1 MALEINDNSEAN
13 AEAKVESGLNRQIN
27 LFGAKKVT
35 AADRMF
41 FIEQLAMML
50 ETGSDLHSSLSVL
63 KQQSD
68 NPEMGRVI
76 GMLCDDI
83 NEGKTFA
90 SAIAKHPEV
99 FSNTYVS
106 LIAASESGGYIRKI
120 LEHLLAMEKQR
131 DELHTTLV
139 SAVSYPAF
147 LLFFSF
153 AMVVFILVVVFPK
166 FADMFVAIQ
175 DQLPATTI
183 ILMAT
188 SHIIIDYWWAILIG
202 FSVLIMGFIY
212 WLKSESGNR
221 TMDSIKLRTPILK
234 NIFIKLYLIQ
244 TMRVLGLSLSHG
256 VNLVEAL
263 DIAKDVVKNRIFH
276 DFINSLGISISEGRT
291 LASGFKDT
299 DFIPPIVKQMIST
312 GEETGNL
319 AMVSTRIADYFQKE
333 LEKLLQF
340 ITKAIE
346 PVMLIVMGVVVG
358 VLVSS
363 LILPIFKLS
372 HAVH

>member
-1 MALEINDNSEAN
+1 
-13 AEAKVESGLNRQIN
+13 
-27 LFGAKKVT
+27 
-35 AADRMF
+35 
-41 FIEQLAMML
+41 
-50 ETGSDLHSSLSVL
+50 
-63 KQQSD
+63 
-68 NPEMGRVI
+68 
-76 GMLCDDI
+76 
-83 NEGKTFA
+83 
-90 SAIAKHPEV
+90 
-99 FSNTYVS
+99 
-106 LIAASESGGYIRKI
+106 
-120 LEHLLAMEKQR
+120 
-131 DELHTTLV
+131 
-139 SAVSYPAF
+139 
-147 LLFFSF
+147 
-153 AMVVFILVVVFPK
+153 
-166 FADMFVAIQ
+166 
-175 DQLPATTI
+175 
-183 ILMAT
+183 
-188 SHIIIDYWWAILIG
+188 
-202 FSVLIMGFIY
+202 
-212 WLKSESGNR
+212 
-221 TMDSIKLRTPILK
+221 
-234 NIFIKLYLIQ
+234 
-244 TMRVLGLSLSHG
+244 MRVLGLSLSHG

-346 PVMLIVMGVVVG
+346 PVMLIIMGVVVG